1 MEKKKCPQCK
11 NLILI
16 TSPTCLYCGR
26 PNKFI
31 TKEYVNK
38 KWNKD
43 SNKNEF
49 DYIFTNKY
57 LVFILILNLIFFIYL
72 ISSDLFTIIIYSTF
86 FFKKLKD
93 FIIISILIESISPNN
108 TYLFLI
114 FCFFINEIFKLFFS
128 LYSYVRYY

>member
-16 TSPTCLYCGR
+16 TSPTCLHCGR

-43 SNKNEF
+43 NKNNVF
-49 DYIFTNKY
+49 NDVFINKY
-57 LVFILILNLIFFIYL
+57 LIFFLLL
-72 ISSDLFTIIIYSTF
+72 IITISIIIFNKY
-86 FFKKLKD
+86 
-93 FIIISILIESISPNN
+93 N
-108 TYLFLI
+108 
-114 FCFFINEIFKLFFS
+114 
-128 LYSYVRYY
+128 

>member
-11 NLILI
+11 NFILI

-43 SNKNEF
+43 NNINVF
-49 DYIFTNKY
+49 DYIFINKY
-57 LVFILILNLIFFIYL
+57 LLLI
-72 ISSDLFTIIIYSTF
+72 
-86 FFKKLKD
+86 
-93 FIIISILIESISPNN
+93 
-108 TYLFLI
+108 LFLI
-114 FCFFINEIFKLFFS
+114 FIIVIIIFS
-128 LYSYVRYY
+128 

>member
-16 TSPTCLYCGR
+16 TAPTCLYCGR

-43 SNKNEF
+43 NNKNLVN
-49 DYIFTNKY
+49 YIFFNNY
-57 LVFILILNLIFFIYL
+57 FVFILLLII
-72 ISSDLFTIIIYSTF
+72 TIII
-86 FFKKLKD
+86 
-93 FIIISILIESISPNN
+93 II
-108 TYLFLI
+108 
-114 FCFFINEIFKLFFS
+114 FS
-128 LYSYVRYY
+128 

>member
-38 KWNKD
+38 KWNKYH
-43 SNKNEF
+43 NKSLFN
-49 DYIFTNKY
+49 DIFINKY
-57 LVFILILNLIFFIYL
+57 LAFILL
-72 ISSDLFTIIIYSTF
+72 
-86 FFKKLKD
+86 
-93 FIIISILIESISPNN
+93 FIIVISIIKSN
-108 TYLFLI
+108 
-114 FCFFINEIFKLFFS
+114 
-128 LYSYVRYY
+128 

>member
-1 MEKKKCPQCK
+1 MNKKKCPQCK

-43 SNKNEF
+43 IKNNVF
-49 DYIFTNKY
+49 DYIFINRYFAFTLIIMITILLLY
-57 LVFILILNLIFFIYL
+57 LV
-72 ISSDLFTIIIYSTF
+72 
-86 FFKKLKD
+86 K
-93 FIIISILIESISPNN
+93 
-108 TYLFLI
+108 
-114 FCFFINEIFKLFFS
+114 
-128 LYSYVRYY
+128 YYQ

>member
-11 NLILI
+11 NLILK

-43 SNKNEF
+43 NKNIF
-49 DYIFTNKY
+49 DYIFINNY
-57 LVFILILNLIFFIYL
+57 IVFILLLIF
-72 ISSDLFTIIIYSTF
+72 TIVIIKF
-86 FFKKLKD
+86 
-93 FIIISILIESISPNN
+93 N
-108 TYLFLI
+108 
-114 FCFFINEIFKLFFS
+114 
-128 LYSYVRYY
+128 

>member
-43 SNKNEF
+43 YNKNVF
-49 DYIFTNKY
+49 DYIFINKY
-57 LVFILILNLIFFIYL
+57 IVFIVLLIF
-72 ISSDLFTIIIYSTF
+72 TIVIIR
-86 FFKKLKD
+86 
-93 FIIISILIESISPNN
+93 
-108 TYLFLI
+108 
-114 FCFFINEIFKLFFS
+114 FS
-128 LYSYVRYY
+128 

>member
-11 NLILI
+11 NLILK

-43 SNKNEF
+43 NKNLF
-49 DYIFTNKY
+49 DYIFINNY
-57 LVFILILNLIFFIYL
+57 FVFI
-72 ISSDLFTIIIYSTF
+72 
-86 FFKKLKD
+86 
-93 FIIISILIESISPNN
+93 
-108 TYLFLI
+108 LFLI
-114 FCFFINEIFKLFFS
+114 FAIVIFI
-128 LYSYVRYY
+128 YS

>member
-43 SNKNEF
+43 NNKNVF

-57 LVFILILNLIFFIYL
+57 LVFIFLLILKTQSVPLLSGMILYSHQFML
-72 ISSDLFTIIIYSTF
+72 ISTLME
-86 FFKKLKD
+86 LA
-93 FIIISILIESISPNN
+93 ILH
-108 TYLFLI
+108 
-114 FCFFINEIFKLFFS
+114 
-128 LYSYVRYY
+128 

>member
-11 NLILI
+11 NLILK

-43 SNKNEF
+43 NLQWDNTKSNFLNQKEKWIGVHLNGEKIYGSSLKEIRHII
-49 DYIFTNKY
+49 DY
-57 LVFILILNLIFFIYL
+57 
-72 ISSDLFTIIIYSTF
+72 
-86 FFKKLKD
+86 
-93 FIIISILIESISPNN
+93 P
-108 TYLFLI
+108 
-114 FCFFINEIFKLFFS
+114 S
-128 LYSYVRYY
+128 LHAK